1 MGCVTSFLI
10 LAHVLS
16 PFMRV
21 LSASHMSQRKMIFL
35 IWIIH
40 ALLTGGLAV
49 YLSGTMLAAGTSNQ
63 DISLV
68 SQMLHVLVSI
78 LSMPLGPL
86 AAKFI
91 DTRSLQLVF
100 VVLTN
105 SFIWAFVISLAL
117 KTRFKN
123 ART

>member
-1 MGCVTSFLI
+1 
-10 LAHVLS
+10 
-16 PFMRV
+16 
-21 LSASHMSQRKMIFL
+21 MIFL

>member
-1 MGCVTSFLI
+1 
-10 LAHVLS
+10 
-16 PFMRV
+16 
-21 LSASHMSQRKMIFL
+21 MSQRKIIFL

-40 ALLTGGLAV
+40 ALLTGGLVV
-49 YLSGTMLAAGTSNQ
+49 YLSGAMLAAGTSNQ